1 MSDPL
6 RKRDALRDE
15 DPILLDRDDRATV
28 IPAVRRG
35 ARGDDPE
42 ARDSAQP
49 DMPPAFWQSEI
60 DRAETVLWFGSPDP
74 AKAEAAAPRTSPL
87 LTVLSGAGFVSGI
100 ALLVN
105 ASEAIWIKVLGMA
118 LFVLSG
124 AQIARTLKPG
134 TRRLHYLHYLVTDR
148 AIYIASVRPGDGR
161 RVQRFPITAR
171 LPVTVTDN
179 SVRFTV
185 GTRRRRQ
192 DDSDQPVIASF
203 QNITDPAGVYALIR
217 GIQKGME

>member
-6 RKRDALRDE
+6 RHRDALRDE
-15 DPILLDRDDRATV
+15 DPIQLDRDDRGTV

-35 ARGDDPE
+35 AKGDDPE

-49 DMPPAFWQSEI
+49 GQPPAFWQSEI
-60 DRAETVLWFGSPDP
+60 DRAETVLWFGSP
-74 AKAEAAAPRTSPL
+74 AARAEAPAPRISPL
-87 LTVLSGAGFVSGI
+87 LTILSGAGFVSGI

-105 ASEAIWIKVLGMA
+105 GSEAIWIKVLGMA

-134 TRRLHYLHYLVTDR
+134 SRRLRYQHYLVTDR

-161 RVQRFPITAR
+161 RVRRYPITAR
-171 LPVTVTDN
+171 LPVTVTAD
-179 SVRFTV
+179 SVHFTV
-185 GTRRRRQ
+185 GTRRRR
-192 DDSDQPVIASF
+192 DDLDQPVIVSF
-203 QNITDPAGVYALIR
+203 HDIQDPEGLHALIR